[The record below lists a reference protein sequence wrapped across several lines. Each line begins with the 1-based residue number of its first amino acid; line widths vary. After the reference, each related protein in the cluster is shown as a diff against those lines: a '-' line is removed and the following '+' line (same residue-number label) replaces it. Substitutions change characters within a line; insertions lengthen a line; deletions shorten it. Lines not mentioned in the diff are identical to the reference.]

1 MISAGGTGGGVY
13 PALAVVEALENSMDV
28 LWVGGIGGME
38 AELVSRAG
46 LKYEAIPAAGLHGVG
61 LVNIPA
67 NMVELMKGTVAARR
81 IIRSYQPDVLFFTG
95 GYVGIPAATAGRKIP
110 SLAYVPDIEP
120 GLALRW
126 ICRMADRVAVTT
138 PESHGYFDR
147 PHRVIT
153 TGYPVRK
160 GLKIN
165 HTEARKIMGLEDDR
179 PVLLV
184 FGGSRGARSLN
195 QAVWRDL
202 ARLLEHTQVVHIT
215 GQLDWP
221 TVSDTLSSLQG
232 GGKGYYPFRY
242 LHGEMPAALSAAN
255 LVVSRAGASILGEFT
270 ALGLPSVLVPYPYA
284 WRYQKTNADY
294 LVRHGA
300 AVQIEDD
307 RLQDDFASTVLDLL
321 ADRDRL
327 EVMAAAAKE
336 LARPE
341 ASAAIAAEL
350 HSLAEK
356 GGSHG

>member
-1 MISAGGTGGGVY
+1 MISAGGTGGGIY

-38 AELVSRAG
+38 AGLVSRAG
-46 LKYEAIPAAGLHGVG
+46 LNFEAIPAAGLHGVG
-61 LVNIPA
+61 LANMPA
-67 NMVELMKGTVAARR
+67 NMVQLMKGTVAARR

-95 GYVGIPAATAGRKIP
+95 GYVGIPAAVAGKSIP

-120 GLALRW
+120 GLALKW
-126 ICRMADRVAVTT
+126 ICRMADRIAVTT
-138 PESHGYFDR
+138 TDSHVYFDR
-147 PHRVIT
+147 PHRLVT

-160 GLKIN
+160 GLKISR
-165 HTEARKIMGLEDDR
+165 TEARKIMGLEDDR

-195 QAVWRDL
+195 QSVWRDL
-202 ARLLEHTQVVHIT
+202 ARLLEHAQVVHIT

-221 TVSDTLSSLQG
+221 TVSDVLSSLKD
-232 GGKGYYPFRY
+232 GGKGYYPFQY
-242 LHGEMPAALSAAN
+242 LHNEMSAALSAAD

-270 ALGLPSVLVPYPYA
+270 ALGLPSILAPYPHA

-294 LVRHGA
+294 LVSHGA
-300 AVQIEDD
+300 AVQIEDESLED
-307 RLQDDFASTVLDLL
+307 KFANTVLGLL
-321 ADRDRL
+321 ADRKQL
-327 EVMAAAAKE
+327 QVMSAAAQQ

-350 HSLAEK
+350 HRLAGK